1 MILCC
6 ISQVFC
12 QANGCVLMLP
22 ARITFS
28 IGCKT
33 DAVCLWNFGLNSIE
47 FRWSASVPA
56 ISLTEPID
64 RYAKKFATN
73 ASAMPDL
80 QLSSKLWSVID
91 LCLVASCTAWWKM
104 TNARVNNLYSY
115 YATANHQVSIL
126 KPVFDYLQWW
136 ALNYFDVL
144 QLFWQM
150 ISSMMQQLYITVI
163 IFITEYQYHGL
174 HHHDTCIAKA
184 KDHT

>member
-1 MILCC
+1 LKISNRIITTNRIPNQKFDSKSNRILKLRRSLVICYLCFVNMNSLMILCC

-73 ASAMPDL
+73 ANAMPDP
-80 QLSSKLWSVID
+80 
-91 LCLVASCTAWWKM
+91 TA
-104 TNARVNNLYSY
+104 
-115 YATANHQVSIL
+115 
-126 KPVFDYLQWW
+126 VFQ
-136 ALNYFDVL
+136 AVKC
-144 QLFWQM
+144 
-150 ISSMMQQLYITVI
+150 
-163 IFITEYQYHGL
+163 H
-174 HHHDTCIAKA
+174 
-184 KDHT
+184 